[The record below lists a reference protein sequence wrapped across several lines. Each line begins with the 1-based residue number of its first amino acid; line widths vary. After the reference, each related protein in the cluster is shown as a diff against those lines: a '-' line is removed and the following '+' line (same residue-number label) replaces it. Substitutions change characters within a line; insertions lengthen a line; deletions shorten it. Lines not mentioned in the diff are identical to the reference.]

1 MSVLTPHG
9 LFETPWAR
17 SMRTHTHGERHAS
30 LRYGAI
36 AVNPRTFASAGMGSA
51 HADFRFYQKA

>member
-17 SMRTHTHGERHAS
+17 SMRITMHGERNAS
-30 LRYGAI
+30 LQYGEI

-51 HADFRFYQKA
+51 HADLRFYQKA